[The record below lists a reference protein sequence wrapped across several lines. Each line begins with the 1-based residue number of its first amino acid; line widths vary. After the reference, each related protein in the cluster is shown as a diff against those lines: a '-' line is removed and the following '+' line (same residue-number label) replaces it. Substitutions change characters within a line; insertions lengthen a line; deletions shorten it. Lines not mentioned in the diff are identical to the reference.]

1 MGVDQNEAKRRR
13 SVDRP
18 KLSSKEPIAAI
29 EKRVVDSDAF
39 AALPPSAV
47 VILLLLARNL
57 EKGRNGHV
65 FVTQESAQRHG
76 IAGKTLYR
84 QLKALMAS
92 GLIFQT
98 KRGGY
103 GNCARYALTWLSL
116 GKDTKGLRVENFKH
130 CAWRDWTPTV
140 KKKTQVKMSTTEG
153 QNDRFIAPRV
163 DKITILVG
171 DKNTHVELNTNTRR
185 EGTPPE
191 PACGGK
197 KAGAPPEKP
206 ARPKHESK
214 PATATPST
222 CQHPGCSTLT
232 LGREFCAKHRNLG
245 RAQPAL
251 EELRAC

>member
-18 KLSSKEPIAAI
+18 KLSTKEPIAAI

-153 QNDRFIAPRV
+153 QNDRFIAHRV
-163 DKITILVG
+163 DKITLLVG

-185 EGTPPE
+185 EDTPIKVD
-191 PACGGK
+191 PAY
-197 KAGAPPEKP
+197 
-206 ARPKHESK
+206 
-214 PATATPST
+214 
-222 CQHPGCSTLT
+222 L
-232 LGREFCAKHRNLG
+232 
-245 RAQPAL
+245 
-251 EELRAC
+251 